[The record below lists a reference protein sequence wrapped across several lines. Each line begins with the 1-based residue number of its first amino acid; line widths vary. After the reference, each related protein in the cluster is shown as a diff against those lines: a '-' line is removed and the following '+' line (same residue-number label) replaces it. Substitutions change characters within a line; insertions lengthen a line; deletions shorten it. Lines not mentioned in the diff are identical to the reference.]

1 MRPGLTTALIGAMPA
16 VFVLI
21 WSTGFVVA
29 RLGMPHAPPF
39 TFLAWRFL
47 FSIGVIGAWVA
58 LSRNIAWPRSRRQW
72 AHLAVVGTLL
82 HGGYLGGVWAAIKAG
97 MPAGLAA
104 LIVCLQPVLTAVW
117 LSWRGTGH
125 HVSARQWLGLLLGLG
140 GLVLVLWRGM
150 SGGSVS
156 VEQVLLAVAALIS
169 ITVGTLYQKRYLGP
183 ADVRAA
189 SLMQL
194 TAALVATLPLAWA
207 ETGSLHWHPE
217 LIAAMAWSVL
227 GMTLGGSSLL
237 YLLIQ
242 RGAATEVTSL
252 FYLVPPCTALLAWL
266 AFAEP
271 LTLVMLF
278 GMLLCAIGVYLVRRE

>member
-1 MRPGLTTALIGAMPA
+1 LTTALIGAMPA
-16 VFVLI
+16 MFVLI

-29 RLGMPHAPPF
+29 RLAMPHAPPF
-39 TFLAWRFL
+39 TFLAWRYL

-58 LSRNIAWPRSRRQW
+58 LSRNIAWPRSRGQW
-72 AHLAVVGTLL
+72 AHLAVVGILL

-97 MPAGLAA
+97 LPAGLAA

-117 LSWRGTGH
+117 LSWHGRGH

-140 GLVLVLWRGM
+140 GLMLVLWRGM

-156 VEQVLLAVAALIS
+156 VGQVLLAVAALIS
-169 ITVGTLYQKRYLGP
+169 ITGGTLYQKRFLGP

-189 SLMQL
+189 GLMQL
-194 TAALVATLPLAWA
+194 TAALVATLPLAWV
-207 ETGSLHWHPE
+207 ETESLHWHPE

-266 AFAEP
+266 GFAEP